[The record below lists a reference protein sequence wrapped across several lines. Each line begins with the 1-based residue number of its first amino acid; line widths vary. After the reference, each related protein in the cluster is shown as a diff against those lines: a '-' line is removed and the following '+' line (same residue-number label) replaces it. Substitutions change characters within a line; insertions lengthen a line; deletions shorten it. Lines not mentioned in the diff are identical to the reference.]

1 MSLKGTKSHIYKVKV
16 RYSEIDCQRIVYN
29 SHYLTYFDISISELL
44 DDVFDQDTYIKE
56 TNNEFHTV
64 AVQMDFRAP
73 ARLNDQLEV
82 YSSIKKVGNSSLVFY
97 QEIYKEGSDKLLNSA
112 EIVWVHTNQKEM
124 KSATIPEDLRKKFD
138 KYLIN

>member
-1 MSLKGTKSHIYKVKV
+1 MSLKGTKSHIHKVKV

-44 DDVFDQDTYIKE
+44 DDLFDQDAYIKE

-64 AVQMDFRAP
+64 AVQMDFKAP
-73 ARLNDQLEV
+73 ARLNDQLEI
-82 YSSIKKVGNSSLVFY
+82 YSSIKKVGNSSLIFY
-97 QEIYKEGSDKLLNSA
+97 QEIYKEGSDELLNNA
-112 EIVWVHTNQKEM
+112 EIVWVHTNQAEM
-124 KSATIPEDLRKKFD
+124 KASTIPEDLRKKFD

>member
-1 MSLKGTKSHIYKVKV
+1 MSLKGTKSHIHKVKV

-44 DDVFDQDTYIKE
+44 DDLFDQDAYIKE

-64 AVQMDFRAP
+64 AVQMDFKSP

-82 YSSIKKVGNSSLVFY
+82 YSSIKKVGNSSLIFY
-97 QEIYKEGSDKLLNSA
+97 QEIYKEGSVELLNSA
-112 EIVWVHTNQKEM
+112 EIIWVHTNQAEM
-124 KSATIPEDLRKKFD
+124 KAATIPEDLRKKFD